1 MTLPSAPVAGDVIQF
16 DGVTKVYQA
25 GSPPALSDVS
35 LTVSAGETVAIMG
48 PSGSGKSTL
57 LNMVAGLDKPT
68 TGAVTV
74 AGQRVDRL
82 GEAALARF
90 RARHV
95 GIIFQFFNLLEDLTV
110 EDNVLLPAQLAGMP
124 RKKAKARAAE
134 LLGDMGIYKHKNDYP
149 ARMSGGQ
156 RQRVAIA
163 RALVNTPELL
173 LADEPTGALDT
184 ATGQEIN
191 NLLHDL
197 NDNGQ
202 TIVLVTH
209 DPALA
214 ATLAV
219 RTVRLVD
226 GQVDNGDSPAPVAA
240 TPSSTTGVRAR

>member
-1 MTLPSAPVAGDVIQF
+1 MTLQSVPATGDVIQF
-16 DGVTKVYQA
+16 DGVTKIYQA
-25 GSPPALSDVS
+25 GSSPALADIS
-35 LTVSAGETVAIMG
+35 LTVPAGETVAVMG

-57 LNMVAGLDKPT
+57 LNMIAGLDKPT
-68 TGAVTV
+68 KGTVTV
-74 AGQRVDRL
+74 AGQRIDNL
-82 GEAALARF
+82 GEAVLARF

-110 EDNVLLPAQLAGMP
+110 EDNVLLPAQLAGVS
-124 RKKAKARAAE
+124 RRKAKARARE
-134 LLGDMGIYKHKNDYP
+134 LLERMGIAEHRDDYP

-163 RALVNTPELL
+163 RALVNKPELL

-184 ATGQEIN
+184 ATGQEITD
-191 NLLHDL
+191 LLREL
-197 NDNGQ
+197 NGAGQ

-214 ATLAV
+214 QRLAV

-226 GQVDNGDSPAPVAA
+226 GRVATAAAEVPA
-240 TPSSTTGVRAR
+240 R